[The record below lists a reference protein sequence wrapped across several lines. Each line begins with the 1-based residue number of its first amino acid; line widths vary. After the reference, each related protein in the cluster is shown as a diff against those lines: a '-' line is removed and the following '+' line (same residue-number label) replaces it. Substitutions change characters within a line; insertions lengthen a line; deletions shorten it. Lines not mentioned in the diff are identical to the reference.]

1 MKRERYSLWNIKL
14 SHRKQRK
21 WNWDIVSLVR
31 GYTNEIYTSLSACAP
46 KIENKLN
53 YRYVQFSALF
63 HFDFNLFW
71 YIFCATCIW
80 IVVGML
86 WVDAIISFFFIRA
99 LLGDEKAK
107 LGLSFMYDAPPGLK
121 KKEVS
126 SNT

>member
-21 WNWDIVSLVR
+21 WIWDIVSLVR
-31 GYTNEIYTSLSACAP
+31 WYTNEIYTSLSVFQKL
-46 KIENKLN
+46 KI
-53 YRYVQFSALF
+53 SWIM
-63 HFDFNLFW
+63 FNFQHYFILILIYFKT
-71 YIFCATCIW
+71 YFVLHVCIW

>member
-1 MKRERYSLWNIKL
+1 MKREIYSLWYIKL

-21 WNWDIVSLVR
+21 WIWDIVSLVR
-31 GYTNEIYTSLSACAP
+31 WYTNEIYTSLSVLQKL
-46 KIENKLN
+46 KI
-53 YRYVQFSALF
+53 SWIM
-63 HFDFNLFW
+63 FNFQHYFILILIYFKT
-71 YIFCATCIW
+71 YFVLHVCIW